1 MLRKERTGL
10 VIIDVQG
17 KLAEIVHDSE
27 RVIANLV
34 KLVQSAKLL
43 GLPIIWLEQN
53 PEKLGETIPALKAV
67 LDSVKPISKYS
78 FSAGGEPLFD
88 AAVQETKVNTWLI
101 AGIEAHICVY
111 QTTLDL
117 MTAGYTVEL
126 VSDCISSRSLENK
139 ELALAKLT
147 RKGAEIT
154 CLEMSLFEL
163 IGDCQ
168 AAEFKQALSLIK

>member
-1 MLRKERTGL
+1 VLKKEKTGL

-17 KLAEIVHDSE
+17 RLAEIVYDSE

-34 KLVQSAKLL
+34 RLIQSAKLL
-43 GLPIIWLEQN
+43 DLPILWLEQN
-53 PEKLGETIPALKAV
+53 PEKLGKTVPALKAV
-67 LDSVKPISKYS
+67 LDSVQPISKYA
-78 FSAGGEPLFD
+78 FSACGEPEFS
-88 AAVQETKVNTWLI
+88 AAVEKTKVNTWLI

-117 MTAGYTVEL
+117 MNSGYMVEL
-126 VSDCISSRSLENK
+126 VSDCISSRSLDNK

-154 CLEMSLFEL
+154 CLEMLLFEL
-163 IGDCQ
+163 ISDCQ
-168 AAEFKQALSLIK
+168 APEFKTALGLIK